1 MNLTVNLA
9 LLGLTL
15 LSSFWVVLFLEDFLI
30 SLNFFSSNHPVG
42 VDTSA

>member
-1 MNLTVNLA
+1 MILAVDQA

-30 SLNFFSSNHPVG
+30 SLNFLFVG